1 MKGIGDKHI
10 PWIHNAKNLD
20 MVIDID
26 DNDCI
31 EVMRLFNE
39 DEGKKFLQDNGLD
52 SKFVDSLKT
61 AGISG
66 IANVLSAVKMAKY
79 YEMNEN
85 NVIFTILTDSMDL
98 YGSRLTEENEKQG
111 AFTHDNAVKAF
122 HKSIMGAHTSEMA
135 ELDYN
140 AKKRIHNLKYF
151 TWIEQQ
157 GKELSELNA
166 QWYDDE
172 YWTRTTALAPE
183 VDRLITEFNK
193 DLK

>member
-1 MKGIGDKHI
+1 MI
-10 PWIHNAKNLD
+10 
-20 MVIDID
+20 IDID

-39 DEGKKFLQDNGLD
+39 EEGKKYLHNNGLD
-52 SKFVDSLKT
+52 EKFVAALNT

-66 IANVLSAVKMAKY
+66 IANVLAAIKMSKY
-79 YEMNEN
+79 YELNEN

-111 AFTHDNAVKAF
+111 KYSHDNAVKSF
-122 HKSIMGAHTSEMA
+122 HKSIMGASTADML
-135 ELDYN
+135 ELDYY

-157 GKELSELNA
+157 GKDLSELNA
-166 QWYDDE
+166 QWYDEE
-172 YWTRTTALAPE
+172 YWTKIAAQAPE
-183 VDRLITEFNK
+183 IDKLISEFNK